1 MSMGGN
7 RWHVIAE
14 SNFPWER
21 EALEWLRAQLPDRDP
36 WNVWTNFEF
45 IDDDGKISEVDAL
58 VLSSA
63 GLFLVEIK
71 SRPGTVDGDAH
82 TWTWTTDGREYTYDN
97 PLLLANRKAKRLA
110 GLLRRQSAITKA
122 KIRLPFVEPAI
133 FLSSTTLKSRLE
145 GTAKTA
151 TFLRGQPNSLSDDGI
166 VRALTNG
173 INANPAHTVDGQQA
187 RAIARGL
194 AEAGIRPSNKHRQV
208 GDYKLIK
215 LIAEGEGF
223 QDWRSQHV
231 SLETVQRRI
240 RIYTV
245 ANASSPEIRAARVRQ
260 ARREFEVLEG
270 ISHPGILKVNDYK
283 ETEMGPSLVFDH
295 DPKAQRLDH
304 LLRDRGAQL
313 TVTQRLQLVRD
324 IAETLKYAHSK
335 RLYHRALGPQSIMI
349 YAPEP
354 GGTLS
359 PRLMNWQT
367 AAREANNPDTVH
379 RTTGTRHVED
389 YVEDPGLVYLAPET
403 TRADAT
409 HGPSLDVFSLGA
421 IAYHVFSGQPPAGS
435 VLELAEKLRLGQ
447 GLRLSDVMDGCGM
460 RLQELIQYATSPD
473 VMARYDTIQDFLD
486 DLVKVEDEL
495 TAPDP
500 EATVDPSI
508 AGHGDR
514 LEGGFTVVE
523 RMGRGSSS
531 DVLLVREDGSQE
543 DLILKVASDLAHN
556 DRLVAEGE
564 VLSALRHQNI
574 VEYRRTLTVAGR
586 TALLMRSAGPKN
598 LAKKIK
604 EDGRLSLDLLQR
616 FGEELIEVVNYLE
629 DKGVAHRDL
638 KPENIGIAQTSSG
651 KLQLVV
657 FDFSLCRIPADNIT
671 AGTHPYL
678 DPFLSLRQKPRWDS
692 YAERFALAVTLYEM
706 AIGKP
711 PVWGDDQTSPAML
724 DVEATIAS
732 DVFDPVTREGFTAF
746 FSKALRRNFKE
757 RFDNAEEMLRAWR
770 AIFAA
775 RQTVHPPQAVG
786 FEATALTATPTTTM
800 AELGYTLEAQDVL
813 ERMGVHN
820 ARELLAVDRIRFRYL
835 RGVGDKIR
843 KEIRLTAKELARLR
857 PDLIQGR
864 TTLHDSDDD
873 PSSDGAVSVNELA
886 AQLLP
891 RRPAGDDRPEEAAL
905 AHYLGLDLGLDD
917 AVKPAEQARPAGQ
930 WPTLGE
936 SAQATGVERSTLI
949 TALIKARERWLK
961 NPAFTEVRLQLDK
974 LVRTQGQVMTANEAA
989 LALLALR
996 GCAVQDDAER
1006 LQLSSAVLRAAL
1018 EAESHLDQPR
1028 FECFDHQ
1035 ASPLIAT
1042 SPAWADYARH
1052 LGNVADTC
1060 ALAEPL
1066 LPPSRAM
1073 EALEAVKPV
1082 GITVGGGP
1090 TNDAAS
1096 FPMSGTRLLRLGTSA
1111 SRKAALSSR
1120 QEIYSVGMP
1129 ALQALRQSLGA
1140 LVGAPTLRPRELQD
1154 RVRGRYPEAMP
1165 LPGRPELDRLLEAVG
1180 APLQWS
1186 PTAADGAGAYLC
1198 ASLGNNLTAGTTTL
1212 FSRQSTFLGGA
1223 SISTAAGTDGDAVI
1237 ADAQAAEERLQRS
1250 LRSGG
1255 LLVLTLEPRQ
1265 ARHAEAELLRRFGA
1279 DSQTNPALQ
1288 RISFDA
1294 LLLKALRIEATAARV
1309 DWNMVLRA
1317 DAAEPGSG
1325 DWTKLQRL
1333 VQRTLVSLKPVLLNS
1348 AAPLMLT
1355 NVGLLARYGLM
1366 ALVTEIETS
1375 AGRPGHTPSLW
1386 LLLPSHKQ
1394 GLPVI
1399 DGVPVPLVNGTQAFA
1414 LPQAWVENKHRA
1426 AAAANAT

>member
-45 IDDDGKISEVDAL
+45 IDDEGKISEVDAL

-82 TWTWTTDGREYTYDN
+82 TWTWTTDGRDYTYDN

-110 GLLRRQSAITKA
+110 GLLRRQSAIIKA

-133 FLSSTTLKSRLE
+133 FLSSTTLKSRLQ

-151 TFLRGQPNSLSDDGI
+151 TFLRGQPGALSDDGI
-166 VRALTNG
+166 IGALTNG
-173 INANPAHTVDGQQA
+173 INTNQVRAVDGQQA

-223 QDWRSQHV
+223 QDWQSQHV
-231 SLETVQRRI
+231 SIESVQRRV

-245 ANASSPEIRAARVRQ
+245 ANASSPEARATRVRQ

-283 ETEMGPSLVFDH
+283 ETEMGPALVFDH

-349 YAPEP
+349 HTAEP
-354 GGTLS
+354 GGALA

-367 AAREANNPDTVH
+367 AARESNNPDTMH

-403 TRADAT
+403 THADAT

-435 VLELAEKLRLGQ
+435 VLELAEKLRQGQ

-473 VMARYDTIQDFLD
+473 VMARYDTVGGFLD

-500 EATVDPSI
+500 ETTVDPSI
-508 AGHGDR
+508 AGHEDR
-514 LEGGFTVVE
+514 LDGGFTVVK

-543 DLILKVASDLAHN
+543 ELILKVACDLAHN
-556 DRLVAEGE
+556 GHLMAEGE
-564 VLSALRHQNI
+564 VLAGLRHQNI
-574 VEYRRTLTVAGR
+574 VEYRRTLTVGGR
-586 TALLMRSAGPKN
+586 TALLMRSAGPKT
-598 LAKKIK
+598 LAGKIK

-629 DKGVAHRDL
+629 DHGVAHRDL
-638 KPENIGIAQTSSG
+638 KPENIGIRNTSSG
-651 KLQLVV
+651 KLQLVL
-657 FDFSLCRIPADNIT
+657 FDFSLCRTPADNIT

-678 DPFLSLRQKPRWDS
+678 DPFLSLRCPPRWDL

-711 PVWGDDQTSPAML
+711 PIWGDDQTSPAML

-746 FSKALRRNFKE
+746 FSKALRRDFKE

-770 AIFAA
+770 AIFAS
-775 RQTVHPPQAVG
+775 RQTVHPTQAEG
-786 FEATALTATPTTTM
+786 FDAIALTATPTTTM

-820 ARELLAVDRIRFRYL
+820 ARELLAVDRVRFRYL
-835 RGVGDKIR
+835 KGVGDKIR

-857 PDLIQGR
+857 PDLLQGR
-864 TTLHDSDDD
+864 TTLHDSDED
-873 PSSDGAVSVNELA
+873 PSSNGAVSVNELA

-905 AHYLGLDLGLDD
+905 AHYLGLDSGLDD
-917 AVKPAEQARPAGQ
+917 VAKPSDQSRQTGQ

-936 SAQATGVERSTLI
+936 SAQAAGVDRSTL
-949 TALIKARERWLK
+949 TAAVIKARERWLK

-974 LVRTQGQVMTANEAA
+974 LVNSQGQVMTANEAA

-1035 ASPLIAT
+1035 PSPLIAT
-1042 SPAWADYARH
+1042 SSAWADYARQ

-1066 LPPSRAM
+1066 LPPSRAL
-1073 EALEAVKPV
+1073 EALEAIKSV
-1082 GITVGGGP
+1082 GITVGGGQDQ
-1090 TNDAAS
+1090 DAAS
-1096 FPMSGTRLLRLGTSA
+1096 SLMAGTRLLRLATSA

-1120 QEIYSVGMP
+1120 QEIYSHGMP
-1129 ALQALRQSLGA
+1129 ALQALRQSMGA
-1140 LVGAPTLRPRELQD
+1140 LVGAPMLRPRELQD

-1165 LPGRPELDRLLEAVG
+1165 LPGRPELDRLLEEVG

-1198 ASLGNNLTAGTTTL
+1198 ASLGSNLTAGTTTL
-1212 FSRQSTFLGGA
+1212 YSRQSTLLGAVSSGTPVG
-1223 SISTAAGTDGDAVI
+1223 STSDAVI
-1237 ADAQAAEERLQRS
+1237 ADAQGAEDRLQHS
-1250 LRSGG
+1250 INSGG
-1255 LLVLTLEPRQ
+1255 LLVLTVDPLQ
-1265 ARHAEAELLRRFGA
+1265 ARHAEAELLRRFGP
-1279 DSQTNPALQ
+1279 DSETDPALQ
-1288 RISFDA
+1288 RLSFDS
-1294 LLLKALRIEATAARV
+1294 LLLKALRIEATSARV
-1309 DWNMVLRA
+1309 EWNTVLHA
-1317 DAAEPGSG
+1317 DAADPGSR
-1325 DWTKLQRL
+1325 DWINLQRL
-1333 VQRTLVSLKPVLLNS
+1333 VQRTLSTLKPLLLNS
-1348 AAPLMLT
+1348 PVPLLLV
-1355 NVGLLARYGLM
+1355 NVGLLARYDLM
-1366 ALVTEIETS
+1366 ALVTDIETS
-1375 AGRPGHTPSLW
+1375 AGRPDHTPSLW

-1399 DGVPVPLVNGTQAFA
+1399 DGVAVPLVNSTQAFA

-1426 AAAANAT
+1426 AALA